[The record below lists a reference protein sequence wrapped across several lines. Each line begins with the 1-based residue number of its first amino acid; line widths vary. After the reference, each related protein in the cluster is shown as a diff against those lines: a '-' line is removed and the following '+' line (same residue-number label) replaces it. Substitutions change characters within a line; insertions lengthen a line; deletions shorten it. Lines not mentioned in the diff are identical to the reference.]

1 MLWHGVGRDGSGT
14 RTRDTRQAHQR
25 TGDRA
30 RCTVVNDVVG
40 DPTVLSD
47 DVAVLPVAEVAQMLG
62 VPVSRVHQMVRDGHL
77 LSIRRA
83 GEVWVPSDFFSGS
96 APVKGLS
103 GTIMLLRD
111 GGYDDPDILRWL
123 FADDPSLP
131 GSPIAVLRAGRH
143 REVKRRAQAMA
154 F

>member
-1 MLWHGVGRDGSGT
+1 VSAVTERTDHAVG
-14 RTRDTRQAHQR
+14 
-25 TGDRA
+25 
-30 RCTVVNDVVG
+30 TVPG
-40 DPTVLSD
+40 APSALPD
-47 DVAVLPVAEVAQMLG
+47 DVAVLPVTEVAALLS
-62 VPVSRVHQMVRDGHL
+62 VAVSRVHQMVRDGQL
-77 LSIRRA
+77 LSVRRDGGA
-83 GEVWVPSDFFSGS
+83 CIPSDFFDGA

-111 GGYDDPDILRWL
+111 GGYSDPDILRWL

-131 GSPIAVLRAGRH
+131 GSPISVLRAGRH

>member
-1 MLWHGVGRDGSGT
+1 MNELASGP
-14 RTRDTRQAHQR
+14 A
-25 TGDRA
+25 
-30 RCTVVNDVVG
+30 
-40 DPTVLSD
+40 VLSD
-47 DVAVLPVAEVAQMLG
+47 DVAVIPVAEVAQMLG

-77 LSIRRA
+77 LSVRRDGA
-83 GEVWVPSDFFSGS
+83 VWVPSDFFSGH

-103 GTIMLLRD
+103 GTIVLLRD

-123 FADDPSLP
+123 FGDDPSLP
-131 GSPIAVLRAGRH
+131 GSPIAALREGRH

>member
-1 MLWHGVGRDGSGT
+1 
-14 RTRDTRQAHQR
+14 
-25 TGDRA
+25 
-30 RCTVVNDVVG
+30 VVNELASG
-40 DPTVLSD
+40 PAVLSD

-62 VPVSRVHQMVRDGHL
+62 VPVSRVHQMVRDGQL
-77 LSIRRA
+77 LSVRRDGA
-83 GEVWVPSDFFSGS
+83 VWVPSDFFSGR

>member
-1 MLWHGVGRDGSGT
+1 MSEISGG
-14 RTRDTRQAHQR
+14 APP
-25 TGDRA
+25 
-30 RCTVVNDVVG
+30 V
-40 DPTVLSD
+40 PD
-47 DVAVLPVAEVAQMLG
+47 DVAVLPVAEVAQMLS

-77 LSIRRA
+77 LSLRREGA
-83 GEVWVPSDFFSGS
+83 VCVPADFFTGG

-111 GGYDDPDILRWL
+111 GGYSDGDILRWL
-123 FADDPSLP
+123 FADDSSLP
-131 GSPIAVLRAGRH
+131 DSPIAVLRAGRH